1 MNNFDRWLYVPAL
14 VIPAMASATAFAVQ
28 YMDVEQAQ
36 KIMFPAADKFTTT
49 TILLTAQQKKQIET
63 NSGVN
68 VRVNDIKAWQVSQGG
83 KALGW
88 FMLDEVYG
96 KHEYI
101 TYALSIGPNGA
112 VTGIEILDY
121 RETHGDEVKNEK
133 WRAQFIGKKSG
144 DTLKLDEDIQNI
156 SGATLSCKHLTDGVK
171 RLLASYATVL
181 K

>member
-1 MNNFDRWLYVPAL
+1 MNNIDRWLYAPAL
-14 VIPAMASATAFAVQ
+14 VIPVMASASAFAVQ

-36 KIMFPAADKFTTT
+36 KIMFPAADKFTAT

-63 NSGVN
+63 SSGVN
-68 VRVNDIKAWQVSQGG
+68 VRVNDIKAWQSSQSG
-83 KALGW
+83 KVLGW
-88 FMLDEVYG
+88 FLLDEVYG

-101 TYALSIGPNGA
+101 TYSLAIGLDGL

-121 RETHGDEVKNEK
+121 RETHGGEVKNPK
-133 WRAQFIGKKSG
+133 WRAQFTGKKAG

-171 RLLASYATVL
+171 RLLATYATVL

>member
-14 VIPAMASATAFAVQ
+14 VIPAMASASAFAVQ
-28 YMDVEQAQ
+28 YMNIAQAQ
-36 KIMFPAADKFTTT
+36 KTMFPTADKFAATP
-49 TILLTAQQKKQIET
+49 ILLTAPQAKQIAS
-63 NSGVN
+63 NSGVS
-68 VRVNDIKAWQVSQGG
+68 VRVNDIKAWQVNQGD

-101 TYALSIGPNGA
+101 TYALAIDLNGA
-112 VTGIEILDY
+112 VTGMEILDY
-121 RETHGDEVKNEK
+121 RETHGGEVRNEK
-133 WRAQFIGKKSG
+133 WRAQFTGKKSG
-144 DTLKLDEDIQNI
+144 DALKLDEDIQNI

-171 RLLASYATVL
+171 RLLATYTMVL